1 MNIYKKHIALLGA
14 ALLLIAMPA
23 VAQIEGAVTFDAP
36 FAFYAGDAKMPAG
49 TYRVTQPDATVP
61 VLLVQDA
68 ANSAF
73 VRYMPVDKAGAASQA
88 KVSFTK
94 YGDLEF
100 LSRISLAG
108 ENSELVISQSEAEE
122 SAASTAAAQ
131 EHSLPATSSETQPA
145 TSTDSQ
151 PENESNN

>member
-73 VRYMPVDKAGAASQA
+73 VRYTPVDKDGAASQA
-88 KVSFTK
+88 NVSFTK
-94 YGDLEF
+94 YGNLEF
-100 LSRISLAG
+100 LSRISQAG
-108 ENSELVISQSEAEE
+108 QNSELVISQSEAEE
-122 SAASTAAAQ
+122 NAASATAAQ
-131 EHSLPATSSETQPA
+131 EHSLPATSSGTQPA

>member
-23 VAQIEGAVTFDAP
+23 VAQIEGTVTFDAP

-61 VLLVQDA
+61 VLLIQDA

-73 VRYMPVDKAGAASQA
+73 VRYMPVDKVGAASQA

-108 ENSELVISQSEAEE
+108 QNSEFVISQSEAEE
-122 SAASTAAAQ
+122 NAASAAAAQ
-131 EHSLPATSSETQPA
+131 EHSLPATSNGTQPA
-145 TSTDSQ
+145 MSTDSQ
-151 PENESNN
+151 PESNN

>member
-36 FAFYAGDAKMPAG
+36 FTFYAGDAKMPAG

-61 VLLVQDA
+61 VLLIEDA

-73 VRYMPVDKAGAASQA
+73 VRYVPVDKAGAASQA
-88 KVSFTK
+88 KVSFTN
-94 YGDLEF
+94 YGNLEF

-108 ENSELVISQSEAEE
+108 QNSELVISQSEAEE
-122 SAASTAAAQ
+122 SAASATAAK
-131 EHSLPATSSETQPA
+131 EHSLPATSSGTQPA

-151 PENESNN
+151 PESNN